1 MSIIKGGSYMHHQYV
16 TKIFPLIIIMLLVFP
31 SVYATDPDGPTD
43 DDTILQSISMS
54 YSFPEPHIVECQIED
69 SVFDQIIM
77 EKLSSFSNPGEPC
90 LPVKGASILLPADA
104 IITGVAVEITEQI
117 QLVPNNVVLPG
128 STPVPIS
135 SNQSPTIPEPNPVIY
150 TSDEMY
156 PTTLFT
162 QIGVYMARGYKIAI
176 FRLNPVQY
184 NPMGNVIWYYPEMKL
199 TVTVETAGKQSHLY
213 RGIPVDQEFIASKID
228 NAWMAD
234 HWYSNYS
241 IEITEAY
248 DLLILTSE
256 EFADGFIPLKQAHDQ
271 RGLRTEIKTLQD
283 VSIIPGQIN
292 PETIRSFIID
302 EYLQHGIEYVLLGG
316 DADIIPARM
325 LWVSGLD
332 EGTQYYET
340 LLPADFYFSCLDGS
354 FNGDGDD
361 LWGEPTDGEHGGDV
375 DLIAEVFI
383 GRACAG
389 SIEEVGYFVNKSIS
403 YISMDPTNQI
413 LSKVLFAGEY
423 LGDFGIASWGGNYL
437 DLLINESHVD
447 GYETV
452 GIPASRFDIDTL
464 YDRDHPSN
472 DWPAIELINRV
483 NAGIHMLNHDGHS
496 YYGYNMKMGN
506 SDVFQF
512 KNEYPFFDYSV
523 GCMAGG
529 FDDPDGY
536 DCFAEYLTM
545 KSEHGAFSAIMNARY
560 GWFWSYSTDGDGTR
574 FTREF
579 WDAVFGENIV
589 TISKANQD
597 SKEDNIFL
605 IDRSC
610 MRWTFYELNLF
621 GDPAIDFYVSRPP
634 EKPVLVG
641 PNQGN
646 PNIEYSYNLST
657 IDPENESVQFF
668 IEFEL
673 GKGFWVGGIFSS
685 GEIITIPWVWDEKGT
700 FSVRAKARDIHGME
714 SAWATLE
721 VSLPHQQQQPSW
733 LWQLFEQ
740 FHLTYILVQ
749 LQRYGLLT

>member
-1 MSIIKGGSYMHHQYV
+1 MQHQYV
-16 TKIFPLIIIMLLVFP
+16 TKFFPFIMIVLFVFP
-31 SVYATDPDGPTD
+31 TVYATDPDDTTD
-43 DDTILQSISMS
+43 DDAIIQSISTS

-90 LPVKGASILLPADA
+90 LPVKGAFILLPADA
-104 IITGVAVEITEQI
+104 IITGVTIEITEQKHLI
-117 QLVPNNVVLPG
+117 LNNVVLPG
-128 STPVPIS
+128 STPVPLS
-135 SNQSPTIPEPNPVIY
+135 SNQSPFIPEPNPVIY
-150 TSDEMY
+150 TSDELY

-162 QIGVYMARGYKIAI
+162 QIGEYMARGYKIAV

-184 NPMGNVIWYYPEMKL
+184 NPIGNVLWYYPEMKL
-199 TVTVETAGKQSHLY
+199 TVTVETTMTQSHLY
-213 RGIPVDQEFIASKID
+213 RGMPVDQEYISSKID

-234 HWYSNYS
+234 HWYSPNP

-248 DLLILTSE
+248 DLLILTTN
-256 EFADGFIPLKQAHDQ
+256 EFADGFIPLKEAHGQ

-283 VSIIPGQIN
+283 VSINPGNIN
-292 PETIRSFIID
+292 PETIRSFITD

-340 LLPADFYFSCLDGS
+340 KLPADFYFGCLDGS

-389 SIEEVGYFVNKSIS
+389 SIEEVGHFVNKSIS
-403 YISMDPTNQI
+403 YLSMDPTNQI

-423 LGDFGIASWGGNYL
+423 LGDFGVASWGGNYL

-447 GYETV
+447 GYETI
-452 GIPASRFDIDTL
+452 GIPLSRFDIDTL
-464 YDRDHPSN
+464 YDRDYPSN

-483 NAGIHMLNHDGHS
+483 NEGIHILNHDGHS
-496 YYGYNMKMGN
+496 NYGYNMKMGN
-506 SDVFQF
+506 SDVSKFTN
-512 KNEYPFFDYSV
+512 KYPFFDYSV

-536 DCFAEYLTM
+536 DCFAEYLTV
-545 KSEHGAFSAIMNARY
+545 KSEHDAFSAIMNARY

-610 MRWTFYELNLF
+610 IRWTFYELNLF
-621 GDPAIDFYVSRPP
+621 GDPSIDFYVSRPP
-634 EKPVLVG
+634 EKPILAG
-641 PNQGN
+641 PTQGN

-668 IEFEL
+668 IEFEG
-673 GKGFWVGGIFSS
+673 GKGFWVDGIFSS
-685 GEIITIPWVWDEKGT
+685 GENITIPWVWDEKGT

-721 VSLPHQQQQPSW
+721 VSLPQQQQQPSW
-733 LWQLFEQ
+733 LWQLFAQ

-749 LQRYGLLT
+749 LQQYGLLM